1 MRILLQASPLLAET
15 LALQLTRDQPG
26 WAVAFKPDQLD
37 GKPSLVI
44 WSIEAITSL
53 AAIDRETRA
62 TAERWPSTPLLLLLP
77 DELAIGK
84 DALLSLPAAGLL
96 QNSDLSDL
104 TNAVT
109 TLLNGGRVV
118 RLTAG
123 GQTKSDRVE
132 TMGFGQWLLVS
143 GLQQISSDLQVVET
157 LLNPPPRNALLRF
170 VLEGRR
176 RELRSAHGL
185 LLWLWGPLH
194 LGLSDSVPLHPS
206 TAMVAAPQG
215 LPTQRSTTAITLRD
229 RNALAV
235 WEAIEER
242 ITASLQT
249 ELNNATGRLLALDGL
264 HPERRRDL
272 LLALMQQLKAV
283 LQRLR
288 DPSSGPCSDERWA
301 QLQEE
306 LRRQALTTMAG
317 SYVQIPRS
325 GQLLPVVTQ
334 LLEHTDFSSTDV
346 DLPDPEAM
354 LSPLLAGQP
363 VLVNGQ
369 LLPPDDPRAL
379 LQLEAL
385 VSNWLIRTAELI
397 GADLLDLCGEWPELR
412 RYLLN
417 EALISTRELERLRN
431 QLNSQLRWDDWIQR
445 PIELYE
451 SKRTLYQLDAGRI
464 IPVKRLEPRDQELSQ
479 LGWWQRQ
486 VALLLETRDALA
498 PQLHALI
505 QRVGDLMVV
514 VLTQVIGRGIG
525 LIGRGIAQGMGRHL
539 GRG

>member
-15 LALQLTRDQPG
+15 LALQLTRDQPA
-26 WAVAFKPDQLD
+26 WAVGFKPDQLD

-44 WSIEAITSL
+44 WSIDAITSL
-53 AAIDRETRA
+53 AAIDREARA
-62 TAERWPSTPLLLLLP
+62 SGERWPSTPLLLLLP
-77 DELAIGK
+77 AEITIQR
-84 DALLSLPAAGLL
+84 DALLTLPAAGLL
-96 QNSDLSDL
+96 QNSDLGDL
-104 TNAVT
+104 TSAVT

-123 GQTKSDRVE
+123 VGTTSDPVE
-132 TMGFGQWLLVS
+132 TMGFGQRLLIS
-143 GLQQISSDLQVVET
+143 GLQQISSDLQVVES
-157 LLNPPPRNALLRF
+157 LLTPPPKHPLLRF

-185 LLWLWGPLH
+185 LLWIWSPLQ
-194 LGLSDSVPLHPS
+194 LGLSDTMPLHPS
-206 TAMVAAPQG
+206 TAIVTTPLALPPQQSG
-215 LPTQRSTTAITLRD
+215 TTITLRD
-229 RNALAV
+229 RNAIAV

-242 ITASLQT
+242 ITASLQSG
-249 ELNNATGRLLALDGL
+249 LSNATGRLLALDGL
-264 HPERRRDL
+264 HPERSRDL
-272 LLALMQQLKAV
+272 LLALIQQLKEV

-288 DPSSGPCSDERWA
+288 DPSSGPCAEESWV
-301 QLQEE
+301 QLQGE

-325 GQLLPVVTQ
+325 GQLLSVAQQ
-334 LLEHTDFSSTDV
+334 LLDNADFSSTDA

-397 GADLLDLCGEWPELR
+397 GADLLDICGEWPELR

-417 EALISTRELERLRN
+417 EELISTRELERLRN
-431 QLNSQLRWDDWIQR
+431 HLNSQSRWEDWIQR

-451 SKRTLYQLDAGRI
+451 SKRTLFQLDAGRI
-464 IPVKRLEPRDQELSQ
+464 VPVKRLEPRDQELSQ

-514 VLTQVIGRGIG
+514 MLTQVIGRGIG

>member
-15 LALQLTRDQPG
+15 LALQLTRDQPA
-26 WAVAFKPDQLD
+26 WAVGFKPDQLD

-44 WSIEAITSL
+44 WSIDAITSL
-53 AAIDRETRA
+53 AAIDREARA
-62 TAERWPSTPLLLLLP
+62 SGERWPSTPLLLLLP
-77 DELAIGK
+77 AEITIQR
-84 DALLSLPAAGLL
+84 DALLTLPAAGLL
-96 QNSDLSDL
+96 QNSDLGDL
-104 TNAVT
+104 TSAVT

-123 GQTKSDRVE
+123 VGTTSDPVE
-132 TMGFGQWLLVS
+132 TMGFGQRLLVS
-143 GLQQISSDLQVVET
+143 GLQQISSDLQVVES
-157 LLNPPPRNALLRF
+157 LLTPPPKHPLLRF

-185 LLWLWGPLH
+185 LLWLWGPLQ
-194 LGLSDSVPLHPS
+194 LGLSDTMPLHPS
-206 TAMVAAPQG
+206 TAIVTTPLALPPQQSG
-215 LPTQRSTTAITLRD
+215 TTITLRD
-229 RNALAV
+229 RNAIAV

-242 ITASLQT
+242 ITASLQSG
-249 ELNNATGRLLALDGL
+249 LSNATGRLLALDGL
-264 HPERRRDL
+264 HPERSRDL
-272 LLALMQQLKAV
+272 LLALIQQLKEV

-288 DPSSGPCSDERWA
+288 DPSSAPCAEESWV
-301 QLQEE
+301 QLQGE

-325 GQLLPVVTQ
+325 GQLLSVAQQ
-334 LLEHTDFSSTDV
+334 LLDNADFSSTDA

-397 GADLLDLCGEWPELR
+397 GADLLDICGEWPELR

-417 EALISTRELERLRN
+417 EELISTRELERLRN
-431 QLNSQLRWDDWIQR
+431 HLNSQSRWEDWIQR

-451 SKRTLYQLDAGRI
+451 SKRTLFQLDAGRI
-464 IPVKRLEPRDQELSQ
+464 VPVKRLEPRDQELSQ

-514 VLTQVIGRGIG
+514 MLTQVIGRGIG

>member
-15 LALQLTRDQPG
+15 LALQLTRDHPA
-26 WAVAFKPDQLD
+26 WAVGFKPDQLD

-44 WSIEAITSL
+44 WSIDAITSL
-53 AAIDRETRA
+53 AAIDREARA
-62 TAERWPSTPLLLLLP
+62 SGERWPSTPLLLLLP
-77 DELAIGK
+77 AELTIQR
-84 DALLSLPAAGLL
+84 DALLTLPAAGLL
-96 QNSDLSDL
+96 QNSDLGDL
-104 TNAVT
+104 TSAVT

-123 GQTKSDRVE
+123 VGTTSDPVE
-132 TMGFGQWLLVS
+132 TMGFGQRLLVS
-143 GLQQISSDLQVVET
+143 GLQQISSDLQVVES
-157 LLNPPPRNALLRF
+157 LLTPPPKHPLLRF

-185 LLWLWGPLH
+185 LLWLWGPLQ
-194 LGLSDSVPLHPS
+194 LGLSDTMPLHPS
-206 TAMVAAPQG
+206 TAIVRTPLALPPQQSG
-215 LPTQRSTTAITLRD
+215 TTITLRD
-229 RNALAV
+229 RNAIAV

-242 ITASLQT
+242 ITASLQSGLSN
-249 ELNNATGRLLALDGL
+249 ETGRMLALDGL
-264 HPERRRDL
+264 HPERSRDL
-272 LLALMQQLKAV
+272 LLALIQQLKEV
-283 LQRLR
+283 LHQLR
-288 DPSSGPCSDERWA
+288 DPSSAPCAEESWV
-301 QLQEE
+301 QLQGE

-325 GQLLPVVTQ
+325 GQLLSVAQQ
-334 LLEHTDFSSTDV
+334 LLDNADFSSTDA

-431 QLNSQLRWDDWIQR
+431 LLNSQLRWDDWIQR

-464 IPVKRLEPRDQELSQ
+464 IPVRRLEPRDQELSQ